1 MNSQSMPT
9 PIVNHVYYGRYSIKT
24 DGDVSAADDRFEWYA
39 GDGAGLNFVFG
50 HNNGNHPEESSIVKV
65 TAVNGTNYT
74 LRNFTVNPK
83 ANLWS
88 DGLMINDLT
97 ESFGVGKEPSK
108 EWCDKN
114 IPFFEGTKKI
124 NYMSTN

>member
-1 MNSQSMPT
+1 
-9 PIVNHVYYGRYSIKT
+9 
-24 DGDVSAADDRFEWYA
+24 
-39 GDGAGLNFVFG
+39 
-50 HNNGNHPEESSIVKV
+50 
-65 TAVNGTNYT
+65 
-74 LRNFTVNPK
+74 
-83 ANLWS
+83 
-88 DGLMINDLT
+88 MINDLT